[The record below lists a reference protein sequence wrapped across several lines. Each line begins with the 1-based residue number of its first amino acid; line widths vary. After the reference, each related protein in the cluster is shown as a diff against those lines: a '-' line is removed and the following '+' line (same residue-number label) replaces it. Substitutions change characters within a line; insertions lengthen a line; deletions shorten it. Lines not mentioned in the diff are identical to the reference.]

1 MRRSLQDSIVGFS
14 LLGGILIFT
23 FFSFWLRG
31 VRLSSKNWYL
41 FAEFNNASGLSKKSP
56 VTYRGIL
63 VGSIEDILF
72 TNESIKAKIVLN
84 NPEIILPKPAFA
96 KVVTNSFLG
105 GDVQVALETSEK
117 TIPKNISK
125 PTSDKCNS
133 KLIICQGD
141 SITGKQLSS
150 LSNITNKISQ
160 LLKESNQENLIENL
174 INSID
179 QFDSTQENLDELIYL
194 SKQEILRVKPL
205 INEITIAA
213 NNLNNILS
221 TINNKEPL
229 NDLVNSL
236 SFVNFSKSLLISSIL
251 LEIDFAAL
259 IVILMSLRV
268 SLLFIVDKILF
279 KLLAAMVI
287 SLIKGLTLRISCFDK

>member
-1 MRRSLQDSIVGFS
+1 MRRSLRDSIVGFS

-23 FFSFWLRG
+23 SFSFWLKG
-31 VRLSSKNWYL
+31 VRLSSKNWHL

-84 NPEIILPKPAFA
+84 NPDIILPKPAFA
-96 KVVTNSFLG
+96 RVVTNSFLG
-105 GDVQVALETSEK
+105 GDVQVALESSEK
-117 TIPKNISK
+117 TIPKNISI
-125 PTSDKCNS
+125 PTSEKCNS

-141 SITGKQLSS
+141 IITGKQLSS

-174 INSID
+174 IKSID

-194 SKQEILRVKPL
+194 SKQEIQRIEPL
-205 INEITIAA
+205 ITEITIAA
-213 NNLNNILS
+213 NHLNNILS
-221 TINNKEPL
+221 TIDNKETL
-229 NDLVNSL
+229 NDIKLTINAARSISTKLDDMSDDFERLTKDKELTKSIRDLTIGL
-236 SFVNFSKSLLISSIL
+236 SKFLN
-251 LEIDFAAL
+251 EIYP
-259 IVILMSLRV
+259 
-268 SLLFIVDKILF
+268 
-279 KLLAAMVI
+279 
-287 SLIKGLTLRISCFDK
+287 

>member
-1 MRRSLQDSIVGFS
+1 MRRSLRDSIVGFS
-14 LLGGILIFT
+14 LLGGILVFT

-31 VRLSSKNWYL
+31 VKFSAKNWHL

-96 KVVTNSFLG
+96 RVVTNSFLG

-117 TIPKNISK
+117 SLPKNISK
-125 PTSDKCNS
+125 PTSDKCDS

-194 SKQEILRVKPL
+194 SKQEILRVEPL

-221 TINNKEPL
+221 TINNKETL
-229 NDLVNSL
+229 NDIKMTINAARSISTKIDDMSDDFEKLTQDKELTKSIRDLTIGL
-236 SFVNFSKSLLISSIL
+236 SKFLN
-251 LEIDFAAL
+251 EIYP
-259 IVILMSLRV
+259 
-268 SLLFIVDKILF
+268 
-279 KLLAAMVI
+279 
-287 SLIKGLTLRISCFDK
+287 

>member
-1 MRRSLQDSIVGFS
+1 MRRSLRDSIVGFS

-23 FFSFWLRG
+23 FFTFWLRG
-31 VRLSSKNWYL
+31 VRLSSKNWHF
-41 FAEFNNASGLSKKSP
+41 FAEFSNASGLSKKSP

-84 NPEIILPKPAFA
+84 NPDIILPKPAFA
-96 KVVTNSFLG
+96 RVVTNSFLG
-105 GDVQVALETSEK
+105 GDVQVALESSEK
-117 TIPKNISK
+117 TVPKNISK

-133 KLIICQGD
+133 KLIICQED
-141 SITGKQLSS
+141 IITGKQLSS

-194 SKQEILRVKPL
+194 SKQEILRVQPL

-221 TINNKEPL
+221 TINDKETL
-229 NDLVNSL
+229 NDIKLTINAARS
-236 SFVNFSKSLLISSIL
+236 ISSKIDDMSDDFEKL
-251 LEIDFAAL
+251 TRDKELTKSIRDLTIGLSKFLNEIYP
-259 IVILMSLRV
+259 
-268 SLLFIVDKILF
+268 
-279 KLLAAMVI
+279 
-287 SLIKGLTLRISCFDK
+287 

>member
-1 MRRSLQDSIVGFS
+1 MRRSLRDSIVGFS

-84 NPEIILPKPAFA
+84 NTDIILPRPAFA
-96 KVVTNSFLG
+96 RVVTNSFLG

-117 TIPKNISK
+117 SLPKNIEK
-125 PTSDKCNS
+125 PTSENCDT

-150 LSNITNKISQ
+150 LSNITNRISQ
-160 LLKESNQENLIENL
+160 LLKESNQENLIQN
-174 INSID
+174 IVKSID
-179 QFDSTQENLDELIYL
+179 QFDKTQENLDELIYL
-194 SKQEILRVKPL
+194 SKQEIQRVEPL
-205 INEITIAA
+205 IKEITIAA
-213 NNLNNILS
+213 NHLNNILS
-221 TINNKEPL
+221 TIDDKETL
-229 NDLVNSL
+229 NDIKLTINAARSISTKIDDMSDDFEKLTQDKELTKSIRDLTIGL
-236 SFVNFSKSLLISSIL
+236 SKFLN
-251 LEIDFAAL
+251 EIYP
-259 IVILMSLRV
+259 
-268 SLLFIVDKILF
+268 
-279 KLLAAMVI
+279 
-287 SLIKGLTLRISCFDK
+287 